1 LGAIDSVL
9 VGLGG
14 GGIFGFI
21 VGYALKKIVKLLTIV
36 VGSLAA
42 ILGGILYWLES
53 RGVLTISVDYG
64 RLTWTLYSALTWA
77 STQSSNAFGAPLQA
91 GPTIAGFAAGV
102 SLGLH
107 RG

>member
-14 GGIFGFI
+14 GGIFGFV
-21 VGYALKKIVKLLTIV
+21 VGYALKKIVKLLTIA
-36 VGSLAA
+36 VGTLAA
-42 ILGGILYWLES
+42 ILCGILYWLES
-53 RGVLTISVDYG
+53 LGVLTISIDYG
-64 RLTWTLYSALTWA
+64 RLTWTLHSALTWA
-77 STQSSNAFGAPLQA
+77 STQSSNALGASLQA
-91 GPTIAGFAAGV
+91 GPAFAGFAAGV